1 MRLSRC
7 HPHLILSL
15 ISTVSAFQPSLG
27 AVLYSEDFNAAGS
40 TLGGESWS
48 GWGALGD
55 TATATT
61 YTSTSTASPESRL
74 TRIAG
79 SGPSK
84 ALFAQSRNSGGSP
97 TVIND
102 RFVAVTTAIGGSYTP
117 GLDESTSLGSIVWEQ
132 SLTAATSQSVQVL
145 VQVAGAWYAS
155 LASYSNAANSSAGAP
170 SNTEIKS
177 LDLAGAQGLGTNQW
191 YQITFGDG
199 SPITLG
205 SQVSTPIGNT
215 LTGLG
220 FALFTGS
227 GAPRTIWIDNVQLV
241 SVPEPSVIISSAAA
255 GLLLLRRRRG
265 N

>member
-1 MRLSRC
+1 MKPARRPSYL
-7 HPHLILSL
+7 LLSL
-15 ISTVSAFQPSLG
+15 VCTVPAFETSRAAL
-27 AVLYSEDFNAAGS
+27 LYSEDFGSANS
-40 TLGGESWS
+40 TLAGENWA

-61 YTSTSTASPESRL
+61 YTSFSATSPESRL

-97 TVIND
+97 AVIND
-102 RFVAVTTAIGGSYTP
+102 RFVAVTTSIGGSYSP
-117 GLDESTSLGSIVWEQ
+117 GVDESTSLGSLIWEQ
-132 SLTAATSQSVQVL
+132 SLSSASSQSVQVL

-155 LASYSNAANSSAGAP
+155 VASYSNTANSSGGSP
-170 SNTEIKS
+170 TNTETKS
-177 LDLAGAQGLGTNQW
+177 LDLAGAQGLGTNAW

-199 SPITLG
+199 SPITVG

-215 LTGLG
+215 LTGVG
-220 FALFTGS
+220 FAIFTGN
-227 GAPRTIWIDNVQLV
+227 GAGRTIWIDNVQLV
-241 SVPEPSVIISSAAA
+241 SVPEPSVMISSAAA

-265 N
+265 I